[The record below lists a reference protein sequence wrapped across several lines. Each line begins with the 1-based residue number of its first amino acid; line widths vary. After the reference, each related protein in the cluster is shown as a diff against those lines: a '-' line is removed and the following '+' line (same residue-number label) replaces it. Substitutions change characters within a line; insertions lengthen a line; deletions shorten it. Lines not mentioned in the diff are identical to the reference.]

1 MRQYKLNVNYFNKID
16 SHEKAYVLGFLYADG
31 SNRGDGL
38 SFTQDV
44 ERIDILENIKKALE
58 SESPIRELGP
68 RHYIFEVFSN
78 IMVRDVEK
86 LGVVKNKSL
95 VLQFP
100 TKEMVPDEFM
110 SSFILGYF
118 DGDGCIWNGK
128 RKKMIVK
135 DSKRKNGYRERIV
148 HNVKFTFTGCV
159 SFIEPLQNYLVSKGI
174 VKKKT
179 KLNYSKAKNPN
190 NSTCDKVCT
199 MEYSG
204 RGQIRNLY
212 EYMYSKSPIW
222 CNEKKLKFE
231 EIFCA
236 LDEKSSIETVLIEET
251 AEMPIVNQD
260 SIIEKGSSTIPEM
273 GVESSDSKC
282 TAPNESCRGCEIV
295 SSHTNK
301 EV

>member
-38 SFTQDV
+38 TFTQDV

-58 SESPIRELGP
+58 SESPIKEMRPG
-68 RHYIFEVFSN
+68 HYIFEVFSD
-78 IMVRDVEK
+78 IMVKDIER
-86 LGVVKNKSL
+86 LGVIRNKSL

-100 TKEMVPDEFM
+100 TKEMIPDEFM
-110 SSFILGYF
+110 PSFILGYF

-128 RKKMIVK
+128 RKKMVVK
-135 DSKRKNGYRERIV
+135 DSRCKNGYRERIV
-148 HNVKFTFTGCV
+148 HNVKFTFTGCI
-159 SFIEPLQNYLVSKGI
+159 SFIEPLQDYLVSKGI

-190 NSTCDKVCT
+190 TSTCDKVCT

-204 RGQIRNLY
+204 RGQIKNLY
-212 EYMYSKSPIW
+212 EYIYSKSPIW
-222 CNEKKLKFE
+222 CKEKKLKFE

-236 LDEKSSIETVLIEET
+236 SDEKSSVETVLTEET
-251 AEMPIVNQD
+251 AEMPIVNQA
-260 SIIEKGSSTIPEM
+260 SILEEGSSTIPEM
-273 GVESSDSKC
+273 GVGSSDSKC
-282 TAPNESCRGCEIV
+282 TAPNE
-295 SSHTNK
+295 
-301 EV
+301 